1 MYDNNSRKPLK
12 IEQANTPNGIETI
25 LSMKLVV
32 L

>member
-1 MYDNNSRKPLK
+1 MYGNNSTKPLK
-12 IEQANTPNGIETI
+12 LEQGNTPNGRENI